1 MKRPINTA
9 AVVLAAVLAL
19 TGCTP
24 TSGASTSPVP
34 SPSATLNLPAD
45 LTAPGAA
52 KTVLDALVAATGSS
66 SVVRAEVTKATASVS
81 VLVKDEVRTWSYRD
95 GAIKQSAS
103 ELAMSEQTP
112 FSLTGFALDNVGEL
126 FRLAGA
132 VSGSTK
138 DQQLQVTVYSAGK
151 ILMTVTTVP
160 ETKTVFFEPSGVLV
174 PVLDFGTQAG
184 ITAGLAD
191 VIGAT
196 TTATSVVVSSA
207 QGVTMDSPST
217 QRISVRWHRAASV
230 PTTSVQRSDNTTGV
244 TVFDPHRVTPQAI
257 WGVLERTRAAGTYR
271 YGDAWTVTVD
281 DRERSGTPTMRFV
294 VGGRTFTTDLFGVEI
309 TR

>member
-1 MKRPINTA
+1 M
-9 AVVLAAVLAL
+9 
-19 TGCTP
+19 
-24 TSGASTSPVP
+24 
-34 SPSATLNLPAD
+34 
-45 LTAPGAA
+45 
-52 KTVLDALVAATGSS
+52 AATGSS

-244 TVFDPHRVTPQAI
+244 TVFDPHRVTPRPS
-257 WGVLERTRAAGTYR
+257 GVCWNAPAPP
-271 YGDAWTVTVD
+271 A
-281 DRERSGTPTMRFV
+281 PTATATHGPSPSMTANAPEPHHAFR
-294 VGGRTFTTDLFGVEI
+294 GGRTDLHHRPLRRRDHSLTAAVI
-309 TR
+309 AATRSGGR